1 MKKIIKRIIIIVI
14 LVCFLLT
21 LCVGGYFAMLGYK
34 VYRDGVSEKSIED
47 RVDEIRLREN
57 YTPLSDIPEIYIK
70 AVIAVED
77 NRFYEHSG
85 VDFFSLIRAI
95 FANIRNKELSQ
106 GGSTISQQF
115 AKNLLFSH
123 EQSISRKV
131 GEFFA
136 TRYIEKHY
144 SKDEILELYMNI
156 IYYGDGYYNIY
167 DASMGYFGVEPKD
180 MTAYQATMLAGI
192 PNAPS
197 VYAPTKN
204 LDLAQKRQDKVLS
217 RMEET
222 GVITETEKNKI
233 LEDR

>member
-1 MKKIIKRIIIIVI
+1 MKKFIRKLITLILII
-14 LVCFLLT
+14 C
-21 LCVGGYFAMLGYK
+21 LCVLGYFSALGYM
-34 VYRDGVSEKSIED
+34 VYRDSIKEQSIEE
-47 RVDEIRLREN
+47 RVAEIKGREN
-57 YTPLSDIPEIYIK
+57 YTSLSEISETFTD

-77 NRFYEHSG
+77 SRFYKHGGIDLVSF
-85 VDFFSLIRAI
+85 VRAMVT
-95 FANIRNKELSQ
+95 NIRSKELAQ

-123 EQSISRKV
+123 EQSISRKA

-136 TRYIEKHY
+136 TYNIEKEY
-144 SKDEILELYMNI
+144 SKDEILELYLNI

-180 MTAYQATMLAGI
+180 MTAYQATLLAGI

-204 LDLAQKRQDKVLS
+204 PELAHKRQDKVLE
-217 RMEET
+217 RMVETKVLTEE
-222 GVITETEKNKI
+222 EKEKI
-233 LEDR
+233 LEER